1 MVSFGVSNGDATA
14 ADLVWRA
21 TSYIPQ
27 IIIGIIAI
35 VLWYRKAGQVLAS
48 VGGRVGG
55 DASGGSH

>member
-1 MVSFGVSNGDATA
+1 
-14 ADLVWRA
+14 VWRA